1 LKVKGAAVCENDLN
15 VRKTLG
21 GSMNK
26 SRFVLLTVSM
36 AILALGLCFIPTLHA
51 QTLSST
57 AALSGTVSDPAGARV
72 QKATVKLTDS
82 EKGVARTFTTGS
94 AGEFSFALLPAGAY
108 TLEASAPNFKTS
120 RQDGIVL
127 HAGDSLVESISLSI
141 GASEE
146 VTVTESG
153 PLLQTEDAN
162 VGTEIAS
169 KQVEELPLNVRNV
182 IGLVMLNSSVNN
194 QVQQQNLTAGGADDM
209 ADQDM
214 SFLSFGGG
222 LMGTTAWLLDG
233 GWNVA
238 PGWGGTVYVPAV
250 DDVQEFKVTN
260 NSFSAEYGWS
270 TGNVINMVTKS
281 GTSDFHI
288 VMDEYLRNPKLDA
301 NLYFNKLANLPWIG
315 DHRNQ
320 FGVAGGG
327 PLYIPGVYKQRN
339 KTFFFANY
347 EGLRLSNASTG
358 SGNMPSTAQEAGD
371 FSAEYTATVIGTD
384 CLGRNI
390 YSGEIF
396 NPYTTRQPGGACG
409 ATGWVRDPYTNNKI
423 GTGGSGTV
431 DSLAHTF
438 ASGNYWP
445 ASNTTGKP
453 LNWYA
458 SASAPSQ
465 SNEYGIRIDH
475 HFTDNTSMYGRW
487 MNKHE
492 SKNGEPAFYGA
503 SDIAGPGDTN
513 PDNRYSVATGA
524 SHVFSSSFV
533 MNANAEYSRWI
544 EGNVVQSGGFKDSTL
559 GLAGILDSYS
569 GEFPEVSFGAGNYMP
584 LGPTQGYGVMTNAN
598 NVGTASLDF
607 NKTFGKHSL
616 SFGYMGI
623 LTQLFGGRIAPVAFH
638 FSNDKTSGID
648 SKGNLVSG
656 TGDAFASFIAG
667 AGSSGSA
674 GFNALPATSY
684 HMHGVYLQD
693 DWKAS
698 RKLTLNLGFRYE
710 MQTPFTE
717 RHNWQAAFDFNA
729 LNPISA
735 SGTPA
740 YGAIVYST
748 PGHRNLYQYN
758 LDDVAPRVGFAYAA
772 MPKLV
777 FRGGFGLYYARN
789 FLPYGGIPAPGFS
802 SQTTWSATAPNGVQV
817 QTPLASAFATD
828 SNILPI
834 TGNALQGMTYV
845 GQALSAV
852 NAVRPDPRVKQYS
865 LGLQYAITPNDLV
878 DVNYVGNLGTR
889 ILLGGM
895 NYGQLNPSHL
905 ALGETALTANVANP
919 FSTTLSNLGLPAMAC
934 QNSNGTLAAGQMM
947 EPYPE
952 FCGGAFA
959 QQEPVGISR
968 YDSLQMAYNHRIT
981 QGLIFMASYT
991 YSKFITDAGD
1001 ALGWSSINSGGSAI
1015 RNYYDLKAD
1024 RTVDSTDIPQSLVLN
1039 YVYELPVGRGKKF
1052 GGNMNAVED
1061 AVAGGWQIS
1070 GITHLQKGFP
1080 LSIGNGGQNQAS
1092 VWGGNQHATFTG
1104 ASFSPTS
1111 SCTAKYCIFNPA
1123 AFEQSPALPA
1133 GPATGAQ
1140 IAATFGNV
1148 PRYLPN
1154 LRAPGYLDEDLGIQ
1168 KWFNL
1173 PAEKFR
1179 LQFTAQLF
1187 NAFNHANFLS
1197 PDTNIGD
1204 GVMGQSTGT
1213 MGARQIQLAL
1223 KLVR

>member
-1 LKVKGAAVCENDLN
+1 MTRLRLVAFAVL
-15 VRKTLG
+15 V
-21 GSMNK
+21 
-26 SRFVLLTVSM
+26 
-36 AILALGLCFIPTLHA
+36 AILALGLSFSPLLRA
-51 QTLSST
+51 QSLSSS

-72 QKATVKLTDS
+72 AKATVKLTDS
-82 EKGVARTFTTGS
+82 EKGINRTTTAG
-94 AGEFSFALLPAGAY
+94 AEGEFSFALLPPGNY
-108 TLEASAPNFKTS
+108 TIEASAQGFKTS
-120 RQDGIVL
+120 RQSGIVL
-127 HAGDSLVESISLSI
+127 NVGDSVVENISLNI
-141 GASEE
+141 GASEQ

-162 VGTEIAS
+162 VSTEIAS

-281 GTSDFHI
+281 GTSEFHF
-288 VMDEYLRNPKLDA
+288 VADEFLRNPKLDA
-301 NLYFNKLANLPWIG
+301 NTYFNKLNGKPWAG

-347 EGLRLSNASTG
+347 EGLRLNNAS
-358 SGNMPSTAQEAGD
+358 SLPGNMPTTAQEGGD
-371 FSAEYTATVIGTD
+371 FSTALGSAPITGEND
-384 CLGRNI
+384 CLGRPI
-390 YSGEIF
+390 YPGEIF

-409 ATGWVRDPYTNNKI
+409 TAWVRDPYPGNKI
-423 GTGGSGTV
+423 GPTTGVNSTGTNFI
-431 DSLAHTF
+431 DPLAHTF
-438 ASGNYWP
+438 ATGNYWP
-445 ASNTTGKP
+445 APTTPGQA
-453 LNWYA
+453 LNYYA
-458 SASAPSQ
+458 SASAPSR
-465 SNEYGIRIDH
+465 SDEYGIRIDH
-475 HFTDNTSMYGRW
+475 NFTDNTRMYGRW

-524 SHVFSSSFV
+524 SHVFSPSFV
-533 MNANAEYSRWI
+533 INANVEYSRWV
-544 EGNVVQSGGFKDSTL
+544 EGNVVQSDGFKDSTL

-569 GEFPEVSFGAGNYMP
+569 YEFPEVSFATGNYQP
-584 LGPTQGYGVMTNAN
+584 LGPTQGYGVMSNAN
-598 NVGTASLDF
+598 DVGTASLDL
-607 NKTFGKHSL
+607 NKTFGNQSL
-616 SFGYMGI
+616 SFGYMGV
-623 LTQLFGGRIAPVAFH
+623 LTQLFGGRIAPVTFN
-638 FSNDKTSGID
+638 FSNDKTSAID
-648 SKGNLVSG
+648 AAGNLVSG
-656 TGDAFASFIAG
+656 TGDAFASFMAG
-667 AGSSGSA
+667 AGASGSA

-684 HMHGVYLQD
+684 YLHGVYLQD
-693 DWKAS
+693 DWKAT

-710 MQTPFTE
+710 IQTPFTE

-740 YGAIVYST
+740 YGAIVYNT

-758 LDDVAPRVGFAYAA
+758 WTDVAPRVGFAYAA

-777 FRGGFGLYYARN
+777 VRGGFGLYYARN

-802 SQTTWSATAPNGVQV
+802 SATTWTATAPNGVQV
-817 QTPLASAFATD
+817 QTPLANAFATD
-828 SNILPI
+828 SEILPI
-834 TGNALQGMTYV
+834 TGNALQGMTNV
-845 GQALSAV
+845 GQAGGGV
-852 NAVRPDPRVKQYS
+852 NALRPDPRIKQYS
-865 LGLQYAITPNDLV
+865 LGLQYAITPNDMV

-905 ALGETALTANVANP
+905 DLGETALAAEVANP
-919 FSTTLSNLGLPAMAC
+919 FSSTLSRLGLPAMAC
-934 QNSNGTLAAGQMM
+934 QNSDGTLAAGQML

-952 FCGGAFA
+952 FCGGAVA

-968 YDSLQMAYNHRIT
+968 YDSLQMAYNHRIS

-991 YSKFITDAGD
+991 YSKFFSDAGD
-1001 ALGWSSINSGGSAI
+1001 ALGWSSINSGGAAI

-1039 YVYELPVGRGKKF
+1039 YVYELPFGKGKKF

-1070 GITHLQKGFP
+1070 GITHVQKGFP
-1080 LSIGNGGQNQAS
+1080 LSIGNGGQNQKS
-1092 VWGGNQHATFTG
+1092 VWGGNQHASFTG
-1104 ASFSPTS
+1104 TSFSPGS

-1123 AFEQSPALPA
+1123 AFEQSPGLPA
-1133 GPATGAQ
+1133 VSPTAAQ

-1148 PRYLPN
+1148 PRYLSN
-1154 LRAPGYLDEDLGIQ
+1154 LRAPGYVDEDLGIQ

-1173 PAEKFR
+1173 TEKFR

-1204 GVMGQSTGT
+1204 KVMGQSTGT
-1213 MGARQIQLAL
+1213 MGARQVQLSL
-1223 KLVR
+1223 KLTR